1 MLKQL
6 ECHGAVAAWVVTRDG
21 GLQQAGFQQ
30 LLQVGLPEV
39 FPVPHAGSGLEF
51 LTRSLARRSGDKHLH
66 DLRGTCGV
74 LAGSF
79 YPQLGPDLVPTHA

>member
-1 MLKQL
+1 
-6 ECHGAVAAWVVTRDG
+6 
-21 GLQQAGFQQ
+21 
-30 LLQVGLPEV
+30 V